1 MQNTKLAEKVFIL
14 IGADIIFN
22 QGTLTSQIISCF
34 HDILKEHYDKKNEEP
49 NLIDMAFGC

>member
-1 MQNTKLAEKVFIL
+1 MHKNDLAEKVFIL

-22 QGTLTSQIISCF
+22 QGTLTSQIISYF
-34 HDILKEHYDKKNEEP
+34 HDILKEHYDRTHKEP